1 MIEVLMIVIMMI
13 TAWLGLSV
21 LYMLIYSIVGLY
33 YKEPLLE
40 EEERLPSVAVLIP
53 AYKEDAVIVGVAQEA
68 LVQEYSGQFD
78 VVVIADSLQEK
89 TIGEL
94 KKLPIKLVEVDFE
107 KSTKAKALNF
117 AMKQIGDEYDMA
129 MILDANNVMEKNV
142 LRIIGTKF
150 QQGAKAIQGHR
161 CAKNQE
167 TKFAFL
173 DAISEEV
180 NNHLYC
186 KGPAVL
192 GLSSRL
198 VGSGMAFDYEVFKRL
213 MASIDAV
220 GGLIKS

>member
-1 MIEVLMIVIMMI
+1 MIEVLMIIIMMI

-129 MILDANNVMEKNV
+129 MILDADNVMEKNV

-150 QQGAKAIQGHR
+150 QQGAKA
-161 CAKNQE
+161 
-167 TKFAFL
+167 
-173 DAISEEV
+173 
-180 NNHLYC
+180 
-186 KGPAVL
+186 
-192 GLSSRL
+192 
-198 VGSGMAFDYEVFKRL
+198 
-213 MASIDAV
+213 
-220 GGLIKS
+220 